1 MLASSRFR
9 IRPEGY
15 MLMAGVFAVGLTI
28 AWAQGA
34 PSKST
39 GTKGAKDPAKAETAQ
54 TAVSHSNA
62 YPLDIDIVSGK
73 KLGANPVVKTIDGRE
88 VRFNDEKN
96 AKTFESDKA
105 TWSKKL
111 DDAIIAAQK
120 PNYPLDTCL
129 GTGKKLGSMG
139 DVVDYVY
146 GNRLVEFCCA
156 PCIQQFKQDPAK
168 YLSQL
173 DRAVVDKQQK
183 DYPLT
188 TCVVSGDKLGE
199 MGKPVDYVYAGQ
211 LVEFCCP
218 MCKKDFDKDP
228 AKYMAKIADA
238 RKSGHGMMMGKESA
252 GEAKEKSDKPAQE
265 GQKPSAP
272 TGHEGHTM

>member
-1 MLASSRFR
+1 MLASSCLK
-9 IRPEGY
+9 IRPDR
-15 MLMAGVFAVGLTI
+15 LALTAAVFAVGLTF

-34 PSKST
+34 PPKST
-39 GTKGAKDPAKAETAQ
+39 ETKSAKDPAKAETAK
-54 TAVSHSNA
+54 TTVSHSNA
-62 YPLDIDIVSGK
+62 YPLDVDIVSGK
-73 KLGANPVVKTIDGRE
+73 KLGLNPVVKTIDGRE
-88 VRFNDEKN
+88 VRFTDEKN

-111 DDAIIAAQK
+111 DEAIIASQK

-139 DVVDYVY
+139 KVTDYVY
-146 GNRLVEFCCA
+146 ENRLVEFCCD
-156 PCIQQFKQDPAK
+156 PCIKDFKADPAK
-168 YLSQL
+168 YLSKL
-173 DRAVVDKQQK
+173 DQAVVEKQQK

-199 MGKPVDYVYAGQ
+199 MGKPVDYVYGGQ

-228 AKYMAKIADA
+228 AKYMTKISDA
-238 RKSGHGMMMGKESA
+238 RKSGKGMMGKEST
-252 GEAKEKSDKPAQE
+252 GDMKGKSDKPAPE
-265 GQKPSAP
+265 GQKPS
-272 TGHEGHTM
+272 TEMGHEGHTM